1 MPNRHVK
8 TINGK
13 KYFYESV
20 RKGKK
25 VTSRY
30 IGPAEEDPMAEKIAK
45 PKAAA
50 EEPIKEED
58 LITPDDHYIG

>member
-1 MPNRHVK
+1 MSNKHVK

-13 KYFYESV
+13 KYYYESV
-20 RKGKK
+20 RKGRK

-30 IGPAEEDPMAEKIAK
+30 IGPAEETKEQISESVVADKK
-45 PKAAA
+45 
-50 EEPIKEED
+50 PIKEED